1 MPPAYPPPSSPT
13 PPHLQSHSQ
22 PPQTK
27 TLPSLPELSHD
38 LKLRQSL
45 SLSSVSVSS
54 DDPASSDRFDL
65 PHKLPSY
72 PPPPSYAQTNDL
84 AAFKFSGP
92 HHNNT
97 KTELELHKPELP
109 PIQSLTTQHDQV
121 KTNTLP
127 SFSALTAS
135 APLYSSPHPQ
145 PHLQSHP
152 PPPPPAPAYSPPDP
166 KPVDHW
172 PSLNPLTAYYN
183 PSHAENGEPPMRMD
197 IDTSSNSGASAASP
211 DRFPDGRA
219 SSVSLD
225 DPDVRMAAEA
235 LGDLRAGQ
243 SLVLLIYADALT
255 PILSLLARSL
265 TRLDFV
271 SSPDKSSPFPPSPR
285 SRSNGHRPEPLLSLL
300 TTSHP
305 LVATTIESATS
316 AYNNSK
322 NYSPVFRSG
331 AECVEGYVRPI
342 AGAVGSMS
350 RATGVEGSVRWFLG
364 GGRRHKSQ
372 NPDLEAASRT
382 PNKRRKVDNGS
393 NGVGIGDKGFE
404 PGSGVPTPRASLDG
418 TRRSSFASTID
429 TLPAYDD
436 NRSPPYAESL
446 APEEHR
452 ENPAAS
458 RVTMTTSGL
467 GIAMTEESL
476 RSLKY
481 CLGWLRWANDHI
493 GTVVTS
499 LKTTM
504 DKYEKAQSETP
515 VGDDQP
521 MQEASSSS
529 DEATDQKQL
538 AAKITVYKSDVLKT
552 LQDVINTVSRHAGGA
567 LPENARDL
575 VRHHLTSLPQRF
587 RVASA
592 LGSQQQQQP
601 GTSGDAEQG
610 REKETRE
617 SAQRVLVLAREGLD
631 MMTQVSGVLD
641 GTIVSAEEWCE
652 RLGQR
657 KRDQR
662 QMLNGGSHQHA
673 SPPPPPTSAPAPDV
687 KMG

>member
-1 MPPAYPPPSSPT
+1 M
-13 PPHLQSHSQ
+13 
-22 PPQTK
+22 
-27 TLPSLPELSHD
+27 
-38 LKLRQSL
+38 
-45 SLSSVSVSS
+45 
-54 DDPASSDRFDL
+54 
-65 PHKLPSY
+65 
-72 PPPPSYAQTNDL
+72 
-84 AAFKFSGP
+84 
-92 HHNNT
+92 
-97 KTELELHKPELP
+97 
-109 PIQSLTTQHDQV
+109 
-121 KTNTLP
+121 
-127 SFSALTAS
+127 
-135 APLYSSPHPQ
+135 
-145 PHLQSHP
+145 
-152 PPPPPAPAYSPPDP
+152 
-166 KPVDHW
+166 
-172 PSLNPLTAYYN
+172 
-183 PSHAENGEPPMRMD
+183 
-197 IDTSSNSGASAASP
+197 
-211 DRFPDGRA
+211 
-219 SSVSLD
+219 
-225 DPDVRMAAEA
+225 
-235 LGDLRAGQ
+235 
-243 SLVLLIYADALT
+243 
-255 PILSLLARSL
+255 
-265 TRLDFV
+265 RLDFV

-285 SRSNGHRPEPLLSLL
+285 SRSNAHNRPEPLLSLL

-316 AYNNSK
+316 AYINSK

-331 AECVEGYVRPI
+331 AERVEGYVRPI

-364 GGRRHKSQ
+364 GGRRQKPHMA
-372 NPDLEAASRT
+372 DIEAAGRSS
-382 PNKRRKVDNGS
+382 NKRRKVDSS
-393 NGVGIGDKGFE
+393 NGDAGFE

-418 TRRSSFASTID
+418 TRRSSFASTIE

-436 NRSPPYAESL
+436 NRSPPYAEHL

-458 RVTMTTSGL
+458 RVVMTTSGL

-515 VGDDQP
+515 GEDQA
-521 MQEASSSS
+521 MQEASS
-529 DEATDQKQL
+529 DEAADRNQL
-538 AAKITVYKSDVLKT
+538 ADKITVYKSDVLKT
-552 LQDVINTVSRHAGGA
+552 LQEVINTVSRHAGGA

-592 LGSQQQQQP
+592 LGNQQQQQ
-601 GTSGDAEQG
+601 GQSAAQGDEEAG
-610 REKETRE
+610 REKEARE
-617 SAQRVLVLAREGLD
+617 SAQRVLLLAREGLD
-631 MMTQVSGVLD
+631 MMAQVSGVLD

-662 QMLNGGSHQHA
+662 QELNGGSQHQA
-673 SPPPPPTSAPAPDV
+673 TPPPAPAPASAPADV